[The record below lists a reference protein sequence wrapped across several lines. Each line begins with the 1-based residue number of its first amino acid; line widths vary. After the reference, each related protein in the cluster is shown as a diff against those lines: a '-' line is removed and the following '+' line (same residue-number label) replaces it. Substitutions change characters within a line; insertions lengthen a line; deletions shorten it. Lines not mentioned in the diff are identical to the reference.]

1 MISYEKH
8 NFCFTFHNLILCT
21 FKIKMTTR
29 DEIISQV
36 RGTSFGKL
44 TSETSEDEFFQNE
57 TLRPILK
64 LQNDLLLAVFEN
76 YLSKNKVV
84 FQQFSVEKKLNFIE
98 NAIQKDIKFRN
109 SLKGMVIGL
118 FTLEEYNRYITNSS
132 ALNKRMMNLII
143 ERIKSQVQLIANS

>member
-1 MISYEKH
+1 MSARYSKCQGAISDNTYLSQH
-8 NFCFTFHNLILCT
+8 
-21 FKIKMTTR
+21 
-29 DEIISQV
+29 IS
-36 RGTSFGKL
+36 
-44 TSETSEDEFFQNE
+44 
-57 TLRPILK
+57 
-64 LQNDLLLAVFEN
+64 LLNGLGPQ